1 MVVVMPL
8 SSRKSKRSRS
18 IVPITLRNSRRRSR
32 FASVS
37 LLGVELLFLRRKPSR
52 FNQRQIATW
61 LTATPACW
69 SSLSCNCASVRS
81 GSLAIQANRCW
92 RCSSPTAALRP
103 GRCTRRS
110 IDPVRVW
117 AAEIFLAQPRLTRKS
132 SASSSSVPSPFSYAV
147 RNFRCK
153 SSPYAFAIL
162 ACRRRTAKHC
172 LHYLLK
178 RSKVMPEARSSQEFL
193 RLESH
198 SAAELPESYRPAID
212 SPQKIAQGM
221 GGLVVHL
228 HVWPRSFEVAGW
240 QRGSWSSRS
249 HTQCH
254 ASVRC

>member
-147 RNFRCK
+147 RNFRRK

-178 RSKVMPEARSSQEFL
+178 RSSSAPTEAPADVIILFHSGPLAITKLIHHFKRSLLSIYL
-193 RLESH
+193 GWCIIALSH
-198 SAAELPESYRPAID
+198 VE
-212 SPQKIAQGM
+212 
-221 GGLVVHL
+221 
-228 HVWPRSFEVAGW
+228 
-240 QRGSWSSRS
+240 
-249 HTQCH
+249 T
-254 ASVRC
+254 

>member
-1 MVVVMPL
+1 MFDIGQEDLPVCGRFDGHRGHHAGEPQSADQGHHLPVRL
-8 SSRKSKRSRS
+8 GRSL
-18 IVPITLRNSRRRSR
+18 VHTAARRSASIETRHGRGDAAFIKKKQALEVDRSDYFEELPAPLEVR
-32 FASVS
+32 FRVS
-37 LLGVELLFLRRKPSR
+37 LLGVECLFLRRNPSR

-147 RNFRCK
+147 RNFRRK

-178 RSKVMPEARSSQEFL
+178 RSSGV
-193 RLESH
+193 
-198 SAAELPESYRPAID
+198 
-212 SPQKIAQGM
+212 
-221 GGLVVHL
+221 LVVDIEAL
-228 HVWPRSFEVAGW
+228 ELSDL
-240 QRGSWSSRS
+240 S
-249 HTQCH
+249 
-254 ASVRC
+254 

>member
-69 SSLSCNCASVRS
+69 SILSCNCASVRS

-92 RCSSPTAALRP
+92 LCCSPTAALRP

-110 IDPVRVW
+110 INPVRAW

-147 RNFRCK
+147 RNFRRK

-178 RSKVMPEARSSQEFL
+178 RSKNPESESLQEKGDPGGSPQTADKLKNNPSGAEAR
-193 RLESH
+193 
-198 SAAELPESYRPAID
+198 ID
-212 SPQKIAQGM
+212 SFGLNARKPVPLKIRGYSSTWGDP
-221 GGLVVHL
+221 GG
-228 HVWPRSFEVAGW
+228 
-240 QRGSWSSRS
+240 
-249 HTQCH
+249 
-254 ASVRC
+254 

>member
-147 RNFRCK
+147 RNFRRK

-162 ACRRRTAKHC
+162 ACRRRTAKHS

-178 RSKVMPEARSSQEFL
+178 RSRRTGSNQA
-193 RLESH
+193 LEGT
-198 SAAELPESYRPAID
+198 AERPANPGEPHVRL
-212 SPQKIAQGM
+212 SGEP
-221 GGLVVHL
+221 L
-228 HVWPRSFEVAGW
+228 HADL
-240 QRGSWSSRS
+240 GSLALTPLIELR
-249 HTQCH
+249 
-254 ASVRC
+254 